1 LVEEMGLAD
10 TVDPLGGSYYVESM
24 TDEMEQR
31 IEAVMGDVDSQGGIV
46 QAIAEGHI
54 QNAVSRQAYENHRKM
69 ESGAIRKVGVN
80 CYQVDEEQADIEF
93 HPVNEEECGA
103 KIARLKKIRAE
114 RDSSRV
120 SQALD
125 DVRRAASAGDN
136 VMPAII
142 SAVSA
147 YATVGEITDCLVD
160 VYGRFPEPIRF

>member
-1 LVEEMGLAD
+1 M
-10 TVDPLGGSYYVESM
+10 
-24 TDEMEQR
+24 
-31 IEAVMGDVDSQGGIV
+31 
-46 QAIAEGHI
+46 
-54 QNAVSRQAYENHRKM
+54 
-69 ESGAIRKVGVN
+69 N

-93 HPVNEEECGA
+93 HPVNEDECDA
-103 KIARLKKIRAE
+103 KIARLEQIRAE

-125 DVRRAASAGDN
+125 DVRQAANAGDN

-142 SAVSA
+142 AAVSA

>member
-1 LVEEMGLAD
+1 MGSDPTAIVFENFIEELAINF
-10 TVDPLGGSYYVESM
+10 YRYAYVK
-24 TDEMEQR
+24 
-31 IEAVMGDVDSQGGIV
+31 
-46 QAIAEGHI
+46 
-54 QNAVSRQAYENHRKM
+54 NAVSRQAYENHRKM

-80 CYQVDEEQADIEF
+80 CYQVDEEQDDIEF
-93 HPVNEEECGA
+93 HPVNEAECGA
-103 KIARLKKIRAE
+103 KIARLQKIRAE

-125 DVRRAASAGDN
+125 DVRRAANAGDN

-147 YATVGEITDCLVD
+147 YATVGEITDCLVA